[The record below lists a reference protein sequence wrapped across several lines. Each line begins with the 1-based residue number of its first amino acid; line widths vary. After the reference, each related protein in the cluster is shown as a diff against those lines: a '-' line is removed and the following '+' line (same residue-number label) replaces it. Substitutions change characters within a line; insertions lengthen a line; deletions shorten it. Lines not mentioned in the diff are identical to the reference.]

1 MRVQM
6 PRSYVE
12 WRESQGFQ
20 GEQIPLL
27 YLQIDSKNESELRT
41 YLESSLKSNLDSL
54 YDINHGVECLNK
66 ATEEIIRRGNKKLLN
81 FTILVCSTKN
91 DFIDVTQ
98 YACLGHYQTSMV
110 VLRSSFEGLL
120 RIIFNAFK
128 AHEDAFSKMLSDEN
142 MPSMI
147 TREGLNWLDALKV
160 EKALS
165 AYQMCAILNKI
176 GFTKPLKNPYEFLGI
191 GELNAHTH
199 RNIDKI
205 ATSASFMLNHK
216 YGESNKVFDIDRLR
230 VILDYYQK
238 YVEFLLIVLQNAA
251 DIMQPIA
258 DPLLIPDSKI
268 KDNHPKYHELAVQ
281 RFHPSGHDG
290 SQIV

>member
-1 MRVQM
+1 M

-110 VLRSSFEGLL
+110 VLRSS
-120 RIIFNAFK
+120 
-128 AHEDAFSKMLSDEN
+128 
-142 MPSMI
+142 
-147 TREGLNWLDALKV
+147 LK
-160 EKALS
+160 
-165 AYQMCAILNKI
+165 
-176 GFTKPLKNPYEFLGI
+176 
-191 GELNAHTH
+191 
-199 RNIDKI
+199 
-205 ATSASFMLNHK
+205 
-216 YGESNKVFDIDRLR
+216 
-230 VILDYYQK
+230 DY
-238 YVEFLLIVLQNAA
+238 
-251 DIMQPIA
+251 
-258 DPLLIPDSKI
+258 
-268 KDNHPKYHELAVQ
+268 
-281 RFHPSGHDG
+281 
-290 SQIV
+290 

>member
-1 MRVQM
+1 M
-6 PRSYVE
+6 PRAL
-12 WRESQGFQ
+12 
-20 GEQIPLL
+20 PD
-27 YLQIDSKNESELRT
+27 IDGSSE
-41 YLESSLKSNLDSL
+41 
-54 YDINHGVECLNK
+54 
-66 ATEEIIRRGNKKLLN
+66 
-81 FTILVCSTKN
+81 IL
-91 DFIDVTQ
+91 
-98 YACLGHYQTSMV
+98 
-110 VLRSSFEGLL
+110 FEGLL

-205 ATSASFMLNHK
+205 ATSC
-216 YGESNKVFDIDRLR
+216 
-230 VILDYYQK
+230 ILH
-238 YVEFLLIVLQNAA
+238 A
-251 DIMQPIA
+251 
-258 DPLLIPDSKI
+258 
-268 KDNHPKYHELAVQ
+268 
-281 RFHPSGHDG
+281 
-290 SQIV
+290 